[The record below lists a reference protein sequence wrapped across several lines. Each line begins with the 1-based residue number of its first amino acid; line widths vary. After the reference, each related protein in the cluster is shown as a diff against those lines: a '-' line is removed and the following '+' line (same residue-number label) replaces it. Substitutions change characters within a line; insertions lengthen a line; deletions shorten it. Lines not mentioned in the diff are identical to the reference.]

1 MDFSAY
7 ANNYF
12 LNFVLSDLTCN
23 QCVLQWRYVAGNNW
37 GICPDGNG
45 AVGCG
50 EQEEFRSCSDIA
62 LGEGIPT
69 PMRPVR
75 PSVRT
80 TTRRPTAPS
89 TATESTQHESSETFN
104 YVPLLVVLIIILL
117 AACVFAIWH
126 LNRQNNPI
134 ITKCKEYFDYRI
146 CKKKSPMSLSS
157 KTSTLPIIISHPS
170 LGNSLKS
177 GQEHPSSLEA
187 TTAPVPPPRTKRH
200 RNISLSE
207 SSPA

>member
-1 MDFSAY
+1 MDY

-75 PSVRT
+75 L
-80 TTRRPTAPS
+80 
-89 TATESTQHESSETFN
+89 QHL
-104 YVPLLVVLIIILL
+104 PLLPNQLNTNHPKHSIMFPYLL
-117 AACVFAIWH
+117 Y
-126 LNRQNNPI
+126 LLS
-134 ITKCKEYFDYRI
+134 YF
-146 CKKKSPMSLSS
+146 L
-157 KTSTLPIIISHPS
+157 LPAFLLYGI
-170 LGNSLKS
+170 
-177 GQEHPSSLEA
+177 
-187 TTAPVPPPRTKRH
+187 
-200 RNISLSE
+200 
-207 SSPA
+207 